1 MAGKIFHLHMRL
13 LLLSVL
19 IATGLMA
26 FQSDPCIPA
35 SLQDYFSW
43 KPDRNTPIFM
53 AHRMAPPADGYAENS
68 LRAMERIFT
77 QYQCVIQEIDVRMT
91 SDSVLV
97 LLHDDTLERT
107 TTGRGKLNQQ
117 RWAYVKQLQLK
128 DTRGKVLS
136 GERIPLFDEILQ
148 LAKGKALL
156 ALDMKPGTD
165 PLRMMKAV
173 ESQQMTGQVF
183 VICYTLQEAQLLHA
197 KYPSLMLAL
206 GFNTAEQIAA
216 IKTSGIPTR
225 NIIALTTREILP
237 VDYYQ
242 GIHDMGITTSFSA
255 FGGLDT
261 LKGQSF
267 AAAGATVLGRANGI
281 ICTDSLDK
289 WKNRMPE

>member
-13 LLLSVL
+13 LLFLVL
-19 IATGLMA
+19 IATSLMA
-26 FQSDPCIPA
+26 FQNDPCIPA
-35 SLQDYFSW
+35 SLQDYFAW
-43 KPDRNTPIFM
+43 KPDRKAPIFM
-53 AHRMAPPADGYAENS
+53 AHRMAPPAEGYAENS
-68 LRAMERIFT
+68 LRAMERCFT
-77 QYQCVIQEIDVRMT
+77 KYQCVVQEIDVRMT

-97 LLHDDTLERT
+97 LLHDDSLERT
-107 TTGRGKLNQQ
+107 TTGKGKLNQQ
-117 RWAYVKQLQLK
+117 NWHYVQQLQLK
-128 DTRGKVLS
+128 DTRGNVLHH
-136 GERIPLFDEILQ
+136 ETVPLFDDILK
-148 LAKGKALL
+148 LAKGKVLL

-173 ESQQMTGQVF
+173 ESQQMIGQVF
-183 VICYTLQEAQLLHA
+183 VICYTLAEAQMLYA

-206 GFNTAEQIAA
+206 GFNTPEQIAA
-216 IKTSGIPTR
+216 IKTSGIPFQ

-237 VDYYQ
+237 AEYYK

-267 AAAGATVLGRANGI
+267 AVAAATVLDRANGI

-289 WKNRMPE
+289 WSAPHQ

>member
-1 MAGKIFHLHMRL
+1 
-13 LLLSVL
+13 
-19 IATGLMA
+19 
-26 FQSDPCIPA
+26 
-35 SLQDYFSW
+35 
-43 KPDRNTPIFM
+43 
-53 AHRMAPPADGYAENS
+53 
-68 LRAMERIFT
+68 
-77 QYQCVIQEIDVRMT
+77 
-91 SDSVLV
+91 

-107 TTGRGKLNQQ
+107 TTGKGKLNQQ
-117 RWAYVKQLQLK
+117 RWAYVQQLQLK
-128 DTRGKVLS
+128 DTRGKVLTE
-136 GERIPLFDEILQ
+136 ERIPLFDEILQ

-173 ESQQMTGQVF
+173 ESKQMIGQVF
-183 VICYTLQEAQLLHA
+183 VICYTLPEAQVLHA

-206 GFNTAEQIAA
+206 GFNSPEQVAA
-216 IKTSGIPTR
+216 IKTCGIPTR

-242 GIHDMGITTSFSA
+242 GINDMGITTSFSA

-267 AAAGATVLGRANGI
+267 ATAAAAVLGRANGI

-289 WKNRMPE
+289 WNAMRK

>member
-68 LRAMERIFT
+68 LRAMEQIFT

-148 LAKGKALL
+148 LAKGKAIL

-206 GFNTAEQIAA
+206 GFNTPEQVAA
-216 IKTSGIPTR
+216 IKTSGIPFR
-225 NIIALTTREILP
+225 NIIALTTREVLP
-237 VDYYQ
+237 LRYYRE
-242 GIHDMGITTSFSA
+242 INEMGITTSFSA

-261 LKGQSF
+261 LKGHAF
-267 AAAGATVLGRANGI
+267 NAAASTVFERANGI

-289 WKNRMPE
+289 WNDFLR

>member
-1 MAGKIFHLHMRL
+1 MRL
-13 LLLSVL
+13 FLFTLLL
-19 IATGLMA
+19 ATGLLA
-26 FQSDPCIPA
+26 FQKQSCIPA
-35 SLQDYFSW
+35 SLPDYFAW
-43 KPDRNTPIFM
+43 KPERKTPIYM

-68 LRAMERIFT
+68 LRAMERLFT

-97 LLHDDTLERT
+97 LLHDDTLDRT

-117 RWAYVKQLQLK
+117 RWAYVQQLQLK
-128 DTRGKVLS
+128 DTRGKVLT

-148 LAKGKALL
+148 LARGKALL

-183 VICYTLQEAQLLHA
+183 VICYTLQEAQMLHA

-206 GFNTAEQIAA
+206 GFNTPEQVSA
-216 IKTSGIPTR
+216 IKTSGIPFR
-225 NIIALTTREILP
+225 NIIALTTREVLP
-237 VDYYQ
+237 VGYYRE
-242 GIHDMGITTSFSA
+242 INEMGITTSFSA

-261 LKGQSF
+261 LRGHAF
-267 AAAGATVLGRANGI
+267 TAAATTVIERANGI

-289 WKNRMPE
+289 WNDFLR